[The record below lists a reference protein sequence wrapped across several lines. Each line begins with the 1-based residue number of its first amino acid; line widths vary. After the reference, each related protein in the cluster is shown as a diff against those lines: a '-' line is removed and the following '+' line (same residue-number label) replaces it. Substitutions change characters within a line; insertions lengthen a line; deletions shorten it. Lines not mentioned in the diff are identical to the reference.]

1 MKECTNCKI
10 KKELNAFG
18 KKASS
23 KDGLDGYCSDCRKVY
38 YKNKNYN
45 RKEYHTLYKR
55 VITEERKLYL
65 KEYGLKNKH
74 KYIDKYKVIKINK
87 GTNDTLTIKKINN
100 LVRRTLNYKNEEKL
114 MLSKSYLG
122 WTKHCFIKKF
132 GIIPKD
138 YQIDHKIPVSWFLKD
153 APINIINSLDN
164 LQLLY
169 KDENLKK
176 SNKFCHP
183 ISMEFFELAKSY
195 ISNFYIDR
203 VICC

>member
-23 KDGLDGYCSDCRKVY
+23 KDDLDGYCRDCRKVY

-74 KYIDKYKVIKINK
+74 KYINKYKVIKINK

-122 WTKHCFIKKF
+122 WTKYCFIKKF
-132 GIIPKD
+132 GIVPKD

-164 LQLLY
+164 LQLLH

-183 ISMEFFELAKSY
+183 IPIEFFEVVKSY
-195 ISNFYIDR
+195 VSDFYIDR
-203 VICC
+203 ITHY